1 MSSDSGANSCH
12 SFACVRK
19 SAKNFRKRG
28 SKGQKLLG
36 KGYVSAIDAI
46 LLQKGLKLNLN
57 QPGVV

>member
-12 SFACVRK
+12 SFARK
-19 SAKNFRKRG
+19 SAKNCRKRG